1 MMGTA
6 MLYEFRRATTLRTT
20 WVFLAIAFA
29 MGALTTWPQYLML
42 NNGSTLNFAQLI
54 TRVTSV
60 YQLTIF
66 VIAAFAALSWGH
78 EFRFGLNRLT
88 LSAFP
93 KRWPV
98 FAAKTIGIVLFSSL
112 AWLVSAIGGTALLQL
127 IDKGKHVSYTLGD
140 VTVQNLSTPAFDT
153 TGPTVSMESF
163 TAWHVLGRSLVF
175 VVVYSLIVGAVTAL
189 TRNLT
194 LALIVPN
201 VLMLFAET
209 VLVMVGALIN
219 HGTANALNQILPF
232 VNGQR
237 FAEWSTKGQNASEM
251 VPPMQSTTV
260 FVGWAVLLLVVA
272 AFAYQ
277 KRDA

>member
-1 MMGTA
+1 MGTA
-6 MLYEFRRATTLRTT
+6 LLYEFRRAMTLRTT

-29 MGALTTWPQYLML
+29 LGALTTWPQYLML
-42 NNGSTLNFAQLI
+42 ENDGTISVAQLI

-112 AWLVSAIGGTALLQL
+112 AWLVSAVGGVALLQL
-127 IDKGKHVSYTLGD
+127 IDKGKHVVYSLGD
-140 VTVQNLSTPAFDT
+140 VTVRTLSFDP
-153 TGPTVSMESF
+153 TGQTASTESL

-175 VVVYSLIVGAVTAL
+175 VIVYSLIVGAVTAL

-209 VLVMVGALIN
+209 VLVMVGALVN
-219 HGTANALNQILPF
+219 HGTANVLNQILPF

-237 FAEWSTKGQNASEM
+237 FAEWATKGQNASEL
-251 VPPMQSTTV
+251 VSPIQSMAV
-260 FVGWAVLLLVVA
+260 FIGWAVVLLGIA
-272 AFAYQ
+272 AAAYH

>member
-20 WVFLAIAFA
+20 WAFLVIAFVL
-29 MGALTTWPQYLML
+29 GALTTWPQYLML
-42 NNGSTLNFAQLI
+42 DNGSALNIAQLI

-66 VIAAFAALSWGH
+66 VIAAFAALSRGH

-93 KRWPV
+93 KRWSV

-112 AWLVSAIGGTALLQL
+112 AWLISAVGGTVLLTL
-127 IDKGKHVSYTLGD
+127 VDKGGHVSYSLGD
-140 VTVQNLSTPAFDT
+140 VTVRNLSTPAFDT
-153 TGPTVSMESF
+153 TGPTVSVESF

-175 VVVYSLIVGAVTAL
+175 VIVYSLIVGAVTAL

-201 VLMLFAET
+201 ILLLFAET
-209 VLVMVGALIN
+209 VLVMVGTLIN
-219 HGTANALNQILPF
+219 LRTGNALNQVLPF

-237 FAEWSTKGQNASEM
+237 FAEWSTTVQNASAA
-251 VPPMQSTTV
+251 VAPLQSMAV
-260 FVGWAVLLLVVA
+260 FLGWAVVLLA
-272 AFAYQ
+272 AAASTYQ